1 MERRHLVSSFVLG
14 SLVAVLLWTV
24 SGNPRTFA
32 STNNQELDLLVNV
45 IELVK
50 DNYVEEV
57 DQQQLVEGAVRGMLA
72 TLDPHTSYLSEELY
86 REMQAD
92 TRGEFEGL
100 GIEISKRGGF
110 VTIVAPIDGTPA
122 ARAGLQALDQITSVC
137 PVVDD
142 ESSCQSTQDME
153 LFDAVKLMR
162 GPRGTK
168 ILIRIM
174 RQGWEVPKPFVIR
187 RESIKVSPVTMF
199 PVDDS
204 LVYLR
209 LSQFT
214 ESAEP
219 DIRKALTEARKE
231 LGREIGGLVLDL
243 RDNPGGLLEQAVKV
257 SDLFLDKG
265 VIVSSKGRDGSGPP
279 MEWSATNST
288 TEPTYPIV
296 VLVNGGS
303 ASASEIVAGALQDR
317 ERGFIVGTE
326 TFGKGSVQTI
336 IPLEGVSGGRAGLR
350 LTTQLYYLPS
360 GRSIQEVRVQPDL
373 LVEPFPAEMIE
384 ALDKASLNSSGRS
397 FGEESLPG
405 HLRNKNASPAPES
418 KPESSPKSD
427 SSADT
432 TETEDDDVPLTKE
445 AAFERQLRVDR
456 QLIQAVAL
464 LKSAPIFSKRLY
476 VADPTP

>member
-1 MERRHLVSSFVLG
+1 MEKRHLLSSFALG

-24 SGNPRTFA
+24 SGNPKTFA
-32 STNNQELDLLVNV
+32 STEHRDLDLLVNV
-45 IELVK
+45 LELVK

-57 DQQQLVEGAVRGMLA
+57 DQQKLIEGAVRGMLA
-72 TLDPHTSYLSEELY
+72 TLDPHTSYLSEDLY
-86 REMQAD
+86 REMQLD

-110 VTIVAPIDGTPA
+110 VTIVSPIDGTPA
-122 ARAGLQALDQITSVC
+122 ARAGLRALDQITSVC
-137 PVVDD
+137 PDVAD
-142 ESSCQSTQDME
+142 ESTCQSTQDME

-162 GPRGTK
+162 GPRGTE
-168 ILIRIM
+168 IMIRIL
-174 RQGWEVPKPFVIR
+174 RQGWEVPKPFVIK

-199 PVDDS
+199 PIDDS

-219 DIRKALTEARKE
+219 DMRKQLAAARSQ
-231 LGREIGGLVLDL
+231 LGKEIGGLVLDL

-257 SDLFLDKG
+257 SDLFLEKG
-265 VIVSSKGRDGSGPP
+265 VIVSSRGRDGGSP
-279 MEWSATNST
+279 MEWSATNDT
-288 TEPTYPIV
+288 TEPQYPIV

-317 ERGFIVGTE
+317 ERGFVVGTE

-336 IPLEGVSGGRAGLR
+336 IPLNGVSGGRAGLR

-373 LVEPFPAEMIE
+373 VVEPFPAEMLD
-384 ALDKASLNSSGRS
+384 ALDKASLESSRS

-405 HLRNKNASPAPES
+405 HLRNKSAI
-418 KPESSPKSD
+418 KPEAKPETKDEKPKPQASD
-427 SSADT
+427 E
-432 TETEDDDVPLTKE
+432 ETPLTKE

-456 QLIQAVAL
+456 QLMQAVAL

-476 VADPTP
+476 LADPTH